1 MINVRFM
8 SLNKTLERTGLDLT
22 SEVAKWSLRMPTL
35 LAMLPVVRLSA
46 TGEAV
51 VVVVEV
57 VPTTLVL
64 RVAEATLCPLTVTTI
79 LAVVAVGVFGEVST
93 NPVKDL
99 RTESL
104 I

>member
-1 MINVRFM
+1 MINVRFT
-8 SLNKTLERTGLDLT
+8 SLNKTLERMGLDLT
-22 SEVAKWSLRMPTL
+22 FEVVKWSLRMPTL
-35 LAMLPVVRLSA
+35 LAMLPVVRLSV

-51 VVVVEV
+51 VVVVEG

-64 RVAEATLCPLTVTTI
+64 RVAEATLCPLIVTTI
-79 LAVVAVGVFGEVST
+79 LAAVAVGVFGEVSA
-93 NPVKDL
+93 NPVREL